1 MGEQHRW
8 IEHAVLSA
16 RAFEAAEQALRTAG
30 DTFVAA
36 IGSAWPDLDPDH
48 VIAVW
53 KEMRRSAQH
62 MNVAQAAFLASLDR
76 RVTAD
81 QAGEVLQ
88 AVWAAFPGYTFH
100 DAQRSPGVVADTRD
114 PGTWLL
120 HWLDGPD
127 GWAASFVDRGQPVPG
142 VTVRAKRDGLHISP
156 E

>member
-1 MGEQHRW
+1 MDEQHRW
-8 IEHAVLSA
+8 SEHALLAS
-16 RAFEAAEQALRTAG
+16 RAYEAAEQALRTAEH
-30 DTFVAA
+30 TFAAA
-36 IGSAWPDLDPDH
+36 IGAAWPDLDPDH

-53 KEMRRSAQH
+53 KELRRSAQH
-62 MNVAQAAFLASLDR
+62 TNVGQAAFLAGLDR

-100 DAQRSPGVVADTRD
+100 DAQRAPGVVVDTRH

-142 VTVRAKRDGLHISP
+142 VTVRATRDGLLISP